1 MNVLN
6 ITVKHEVFGI
16 GRITEQEEDIIT
28 ITFPKPYGK
37 RKFLYPNAFLQHLT
51 LCDASLTP
59 EMEQELRS
67 HRQQIVTEQN
77 RMNRA
82 EKIARLQESSA
93 AKTKRS
99 NSKKT
104 KKTNA

>member
-59 EMEQELRS
+59 EMEQELQL
-67 HRQQIVTEQN
+67 HHIQIKVEQN
-77 RMNRA
+77 RVDHADRMARYRA
-82 EKIARLQESSA
+82 ASTS
-93 AKTKRS
+93 
-99 NSKKT
+99 KT
-104 KKTNA
+104 KKAPRR